1 MDKKYPALRLPWWP
15 MDGTLPFN
23 ARDTGSIPG
32 QGADSPTCLKAKKS
46 KPKKRSN
53 IVTKYG
59 NFFLKDFKNGPHQKK
74 NILKKNYFF

>member
-15 MDGTLPFN
+15 MDGTLPSN
-23 ARDTGSIPG
+23 ARDTGLIPG

-53 IVTKYG
+53 IVTKFG
-59 NFFLKDFKNGPHQKK
+59 NFF
-74 NILKKNYFF
+74 